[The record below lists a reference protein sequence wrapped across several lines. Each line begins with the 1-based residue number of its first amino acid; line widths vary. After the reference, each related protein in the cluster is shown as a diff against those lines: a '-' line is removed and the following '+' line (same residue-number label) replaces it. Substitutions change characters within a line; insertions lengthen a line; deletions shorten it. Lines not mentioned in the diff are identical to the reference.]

1 PGSSDYFMGSIVS
14 YAYQAKVNL
23 LGVSWDTLQK
33 HGAVS
38 RATVLEMAEGAR
50 KAFNSDLGLSVCCI
64 AGPGGATTD
73 KPVGTSW
80 IALSTPEDDRAYHF
94 LLQGDRESVKAQ
106 LAQKA
111 LEILGEYLEECA
123 GNGATAD

>member
-1 PGSSDYFMGSIVS
+1 
-14 YAYQAKVNL
+14 
-23 LGVSWDTLQK
+23 
-33 HGAVS
+33 
-38 RATVLEMAEGAR
+38 
-50 KAFNSDLGLSVCCI
+50 
-64 AGPGGATTD
+64 
-73 KPVGTSW
+73 TSW

-94 LLQGDRESVKAQ
+94 LLQGDRESVKTQ